1 MSGRRPIPIPVEP
14 GRPRGALFL
23 PGFYAWRILGPSG
36 PFYFLPCL
44 THSCT
49 PKTSTISPQC
59 ARRHSVNPA
68 RIPDA
73 RRIGAAAPGLTRPA
87 CYRPPWRLLWPG
99 RRWARPGR
107 AWHALGVINRPIGP
121 GLPGLGTG
129 SRQNHAKSASR
140 PRNAYVLGRDRDA
153 WDSR

>member
-87 CYRPPWRLLWPG
+87 CYRPPWRLLWEGLACPG
-99 RRWARPGR
+99 RDQSADRARFAWPGHR
-107 AWHALGVINRPIGP
+107 IPAKSCEIGFQAPKCIRFGP
-121 GLPGLGTG
+121 GSGCMG
-129 SRQNHAKSASR
+129 
-140 PRNAYVLGRDRDA
+140 
-153 WDSR
+153 